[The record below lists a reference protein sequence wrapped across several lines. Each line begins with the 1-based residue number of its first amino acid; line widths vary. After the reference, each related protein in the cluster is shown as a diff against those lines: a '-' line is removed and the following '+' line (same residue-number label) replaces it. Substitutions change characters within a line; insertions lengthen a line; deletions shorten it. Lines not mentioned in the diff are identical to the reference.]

1 MAYNCASAL
10 FLIALLF
17 AASNPLANGQL
28 LPNPLPRGITLNG
41 TLCCTATGNCPGQGV
56 AGALVSLNCTV
67 LGATVNLGQAT
78 TNANGTFNI
87 TVPAVRGIVLGHSVI
102 PCVTAVRL
110 PLNNVAC
117 PVLSTANGVLAS
129 ALESVGTLVTS
140 ALGLVQNV
148 RLTGFVNVNI

>member
-1 MAYNCASAL
+1 MCLCPFPHRTAL
-10 FLIALLF
+10 RGLKPV
-17 AASNPLANGQL
+17 SKRPL

-87 TVPAVRGIVLGHSVI
+87 TVPAVRGIVLGHSVSL
-102 PCVTAVRL
+102 AL
-110 PLNNVAC
+110 PL
-117 PVLSTANGVLAS
+117 
-129 ALESVGTLVTS
+129 
-140 ALGLVQNV
+140 
-148 RLTGFVNVNI
+148 FDFH